1 MVEAPRKTKTYIN
14 ARNTQNLTM
23 DEEIQE
29 FLEDAVS
36 ELKRVDHL
44 VFVSLKY
51 TRTVDVLLNIINRM
65 IDGYEEMWGALL
77 QRLHNNN
84 VIEEIP
90 EAPVPRAKLLE
101 EHYMK
106 HPEILENLQLYIL
119 LRKLHR
125 SNPERE
131 QEYRRHVAMRTVI
144 DGREEV
150 VNIDIISQY
159 ASVQKQFLGWLY
171 DYFKPKEESKNNS

>member
-1 MVEAPRKTKTYIN
+1 MHATTRIVLA
-14 ARNTQNLTM
+14 M
-23 DEEIQE
+23 DEHIQE
-29 FLEDAVS
+29 CLDDALS

-44 VFVSLKY
+44 VYVSLKY

-65 IDGYEEMWGALL
+65 IDGYEEIWNALL
-77 QRLHNNN
+77 YDLKEQKK
-84 VIEEIP
+84 IPEIP
-90 EAPVPRAKLLE
+90 EAPVPRARMIEK
-101 EHYMK
+101 HYSE

-159 ASVQKQFLGWLY
+159 ASVQKEFLGWMY
-171 DYFKPKEESKNNS
+171 EYYKPDADDKTA

>member
-1 MVEAPRKTKTYIN
+1 MNE
-14 ARNTQNLTM
+14 
-23 DEEIQE
+23 DIQD
-29 FLEDAVS
+29 FLDDAVS

-65 IDGYEEMWGALL
+65 IDGYEAIWNALL
-77 QRLHNNN
+77 TKLEDEKK
-84 VIEEIP
+84 IMEIP
-90 EAPVPRAKLLE
+90 EAPVPRANLLM
-101 EHYMK
+101 EHYME
-106 HPEILENLQLYIL
+106 HTAVLENVELYVL

-131 QEYRRHVAMRTVI
+131 QEFRRHVAMRTVI

-150 VNIDIISQY
+150 VNIDIITQY
-159 ASVQKQFLGWLY
+159 ASVQKDFLKWVYTFFG
-171 DYFKPKEESKNNS
+171 EEEEE

>member
-1 MVEAPRKTKTYIN
+1 
-14 ARNTQNLTM
+14 M

-29 FLEDAVS
+29 YLDDAVS

-44 VFVSLKY
+44 VYVSLKY

-65 IDGYEEMWGALL
+65 IDGYEEMWNALL
-77 QRLHNNN
+77 YQLHEQKK
-84 VIEEIP
+84 IPEIP
-90 EAPVPRAKLLE
+90 DAPVPRARLIE
-101 EHYMK
+101 EYYIA

-159 ASVQKQFLGWLY
+159 ASVQKQFLSWLY
-171 DYFKPKEESKNNS
+171 TYFSDEKPEKKK

>member
-1 MVEAPRKTKTYIN
+1 
-14 ARNTQNLTM
+14 M

-29 FLEDAVS
+29 YLDDAVS

-44 VFVSLKY
+44 VYVSLKY

-65 IDGYEEMWGALL
+65 VDGYEEMWSALL
-77 QRLHNNN
+77 HELQENKT
-84 VIEEIP
+84 IPDIP
-90 EAPVPRAKLLE
+90 EAPVPRARLLE
-101 EHYMK
+101 KHYAQ
-106 HPEILENLQLYIL
+106 HPEILENVQLYVL

-159 ASVQKQFLGWLY
+159 ASVQKDFLGWLY
-171 DYFKPKEESKNNS
+171 TYFKDEPEDKETTS